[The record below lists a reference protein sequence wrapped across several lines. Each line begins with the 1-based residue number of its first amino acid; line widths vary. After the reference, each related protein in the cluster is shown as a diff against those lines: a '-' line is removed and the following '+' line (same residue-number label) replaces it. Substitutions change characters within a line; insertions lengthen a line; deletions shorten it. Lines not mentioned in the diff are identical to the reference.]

1 MQANQAF
8 LMDGIAY
15 NVRVSK
21 MTRKFSIQDTD
32 KTGRTQ
38 DGEMYRDIVGTFY
51 NYSMTVEQM
60 DEDAESFDNFW
71 EAISQPVESHACV
84 FPYNQS
90 ILTQRMYI
98 TSGEQDLVSKTP
110 TKNKWGEISINYV
123 AMSPKVVP

>member
-51 NYSMTVEQM
+51 NYAMTVAQM
-60 DEDAESFDNFW
+60 DGDADSFDSFW
-71 EAISQPVESHACV
+71 EAVSQPVESHVCV

-90 ILTQRMYI
+90 VMTQRMYI

-123 AMSPKVVP
+123 ATSPKVVP